1 MIKEYF
7 YSKEKDEELEKL
19 SEQIN
24 AIPTFEGKV
33 EFFKTISKETY
44 YELLSFLRWETAKE
58 QYKKELGVLGSK
70 SGRDMDKMKGSGLT
84 TTSAGQSMTF
94 EEAELTLV
102 CKKLFRQR
110 LESENIP
117 SDIVESFYSDND
129 LHDMY
134 IGEVIDIIR

>member
-1 MIKEYF
+1 MIREYF

-58 QYKKELGVLGSK
+58 QYKKELLEESK
-70 SGRDMDKMKGSGLT
+70 KELLKRNKELREEQEEIKFQIAASILAEDSLNLQKKPTKRDSSHLN
-84 TTSAGQSMTF
+84 
-94 EEAELTLV
+94 EEY
-102 CKKLFRQR
+102 
-110 LESENIP
+110 P
-117 SDIVESFYSDND
+117 Y
-129 LHDMY
+129 
-134 IGEVIDIIR
+134 GEDDIISGKKGYIR

>member
-1 MIKEYF
+1 MIREYF

-58 QYKKELGVLGSK
+58 QHKKELLEESK
-70 SGRDMDKMKGSGLT
+70 RELLKRNKELREEQEEIKFQIA
-84 TTSAGQSMTF
+84 TSILAEFG
-94 EEAELTLV
+94 EEAYPF
-102 CKKLFRQR
+102 KFG
-110 LESENIP
+110 ES
-117 SDIVESFYSDND
+117 
-129 LHDMY
+129 
-134 IGEVIDIIR
+134 